1 VPTTFQISQLRSF
14 FLAKISNCAWQLL
27 IFVGGFRS
35 QREKF
40 IHVIKEMLLFEESV
54 DGVGTVSRK
63 LMREKVKPDSKANS
77 RA

>member
-1 VPTTFQISQLRSF
+1 MNFSRWDRTTDSES
-14 FLAKISNCAWQLL
+14 
-27 IFVGGFRS
+27 VVRS